1 MSIAK
6 AALYKHSHTLIGLLA
21 VSALG
26 ACGPQN
32 DIMGSGENPPF
43 GGRVIHF
50 NSSYV
55 YFPSDFSM
63 SIVRDTMSQ
72 EDACRILNMYSG
84 TKPALAGLPILP
96 HKDEHYA
103 LVITV
108 DSVMAPDDVS
118 LEVAVGGGA
127 GDMRYAGIG
136 QYGSS
141 NNRSPL
147 WAARAGAA
155 GSSIRISELQ
165 QYKRVAG
172 RFNLHFDTGERFA
185 EDFAIDACPK

>member
-1 MSIAK
+1 MKNAAGYKIA
-6 AALYKHSHTLIGLLA
+6 GLLLT
-21 VSALG
+21 SGLL

-32 DIMGSGENPPF
+32 DIMGSGDTPPF

-50 NSSYV
+50 NSTYV
-55 YFPSDFSM
+55 YFPSDFSV

-72 EDACRILNMYSG
+72 EDACRILNMYSA
-84 TKPALAGLPILP
+84 TKPALPGLPVLP

-118 LEVAVGGGA
+118 LEAGVSGGA

-136 QYGSS
+136 QYGTG

-147 WAARAGAA
+147 WASRAGGL
-155 GSSIRISELQ
+155 GSSVRIDELQ
-165 QYKRVAG
+165 QYKRVKG
-172 RFNLHFDTGERFA
+172 RFNLHFDTGERIT
-185 EDFAIDACPK
+185 EDFAVDVCPK